1 LSLPDLIGQSRKVA
15 GIEGENYKLIH
26 VIMEKYY
33 YVYILANNRNGTL
46 YIGITS
52 EIVKRIWQHREKVF
66 QGFTEKYNINKL
78 VYYEIFKD
86 PQNAIKREKRLK
98 KYKREWKINIIEKD
112 NPEWKD
118 LYDQLISGLPEQ
130 VGQ

>member
-1 LSLPDLIGQSRKVA
+1 VA

-86 PQNAIKREKRLK
+86 PQNAIKWEKRLK